1 MNMIDMDHSIEDER
15 EESKENDK
23 LTILNLL
30 EYKGEQINLNGRKLS
45 KIKQIKT
52 TSITPRVS
60 EVEITFIAE
69 IKGSDPNNF

>member
-1 MNMIDMDHSIEDER
+1 MIDMDHSIEDER

-30 EYKGEQINLNGRKLS
+30 EYKGEQIYLNGRKLL

-69 IKGSDPNNF
+69 IKGSDPNNY

>member
-1 MNMIDMDHSIEDER
+1 MDHSIEEER
-15 EESKENDK
+15 QESKEKDK
-23 LTILNLL
+23 LTNLNLL

-60 EVEITFIAE
+60 EVEITFIAA

>member
-1 MNMIDMDHSIEDER
+1 MIDMDHSIEDER